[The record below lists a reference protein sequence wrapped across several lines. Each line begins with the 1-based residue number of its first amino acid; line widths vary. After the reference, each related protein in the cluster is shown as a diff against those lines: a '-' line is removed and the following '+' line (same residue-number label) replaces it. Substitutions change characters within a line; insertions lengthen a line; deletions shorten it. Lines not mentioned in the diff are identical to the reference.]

1 MVLDAWFFDF
11 EQHAV
16 QIIAFLDAQ
25 QRVDFADVDGHDS
38 LVAGPVDIQLYLLH
52 VAVPQIVRH
61 VDSYKYA
68 IPESDVADDN
78 LAFEKLSFDIVTRDA
93 IEPFIQI
100 FRQHWFQYSL
110 HHHTLLL
117 FVIVI
122 VCLNCEII
130 MLYYYTIG
138 RIKIRLA
145 TFWYCCRWFNLCV
158 TSILLLYCIDNQKGL
173 YVSMKSDLPTFIWG
187 LRIYKLRYSTDPTLG
202 VTSLNPVDL
211 NLLSYPTLS
220 VMSKFDENLVLA

>member
-1 MVLDAWFFDF
+1 MVLDTWFFYF
-11 EQHAV
+11 EQYAV
-16 QIIAFLDAQ
+16 QIIAFLDAEQ
-25 QRVDFADVDGHDS
+25 CVDFTDVDGHDS
-38 LVAGPVDIQLYLLH
+38 LVAGPVDVQLYLLH

-78 LAFEKLSFDIVTRDA
+78 LAFEKLSFDIITRDA

-122 VCLNCEII
+122 VCLFKLWDYYVIL
-130 MLYYYTIG
+130 LYYW
-138 RIKIRLA
+138 KDQ
-145 TFWYCCRWFNLCV
+145 NK
-158 TSILLLYCIDNQKGL
+158 TSYILILL
-173 YVSMKSDLPTFIWG
+173 SM
-187 LRIYKLRYSTDPTLG
+187 
-202 VTSLNPVDL
+202 VQ
-211 NLLSYPTLS
+211 S
-220 VMSKFDENLVLA
+220 VCNKYIIIILHW